1 MLIASQWSVPPF
13 APSRCLCTVFAS
25 QVWRNFFLSA
35 FQSHILRNLFMIVNR
50 LPLKLIHS
58 MRPDRSLRIVF
69 CSSKISSNVPL
80 IFTGFPLKTLYQE
93 LLNEHLDF
101 IHYFG
106 DLMSNSS
113 AELSDLLLELILTK
127 LLSVYAYLGCSF
139 SFSKTRN
146 SGLSQTGDQNI

>member
-1 MLIASQWSVPPF
+1 MI
-13 APSRCLCTVFAS
+13 FAS
-25 QVWRNFFLSA
+25 
-35 FQSHILRNLFMIVNR
+35 
-50 LPLKLIHS
+50 
-58 MRPDRSLRIVF
+58 
-69 CSSKISSNVPL
+69 
-80 IFTGFPLKTLYQE
+80 FPLKTLYQE